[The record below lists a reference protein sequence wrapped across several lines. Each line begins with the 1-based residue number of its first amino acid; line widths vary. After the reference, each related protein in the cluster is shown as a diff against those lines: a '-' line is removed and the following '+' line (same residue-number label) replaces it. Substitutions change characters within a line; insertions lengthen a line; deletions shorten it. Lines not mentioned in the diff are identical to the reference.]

1 MGFGI
6 AVVGYIGLLYFGATI
21 VPGVGLSGYLIG
33 LVPWILF
40 DWAHAPGYGILALLL
55 TRGLQRRAWPLAY
68 ALPVAA
74 AAAFV
79 FGLWTEVFQGSVQG
93 RQTTADDLVTDAI
106 GIGLAAM
113 ILMLFETVRNR
124 IVSSPLA
131 LIHFLRSGVRALLSL
146 SLVEPNKPVRPDRPD
161 RPNQPDPRHAPRNGF
176 WHHSGP
182 SLSFDPVDPVSSP
195 LPHLWAWVCC
205 PRL

>member
-6 AVVGYIGLLYFGATI
+6 AVLSYIGLLYFGAII

-33 LVPWILF
+33 LVPWTLF

-68 ALPVAA
+68 ALPVSA

-106 GIGLAAM
+106 GIGIATM
-113 ILMLFETVRNR
+113 IMMLSESVRNR
-124 IVSSPLA
+124 IA
-131 LIHFLRSGVRALLSL
+131 LRDSGSDSFLSIWCADSFL
-146 SLVEPNKPVRPDRPD
+146 SLVRRTK
-161 RPNQPDPRHAPRNGF
+161 
-176 WHHSGP
+176 
-182 SLSFDPVDPVSSP
+182 
-195 LPHLWAWVCC
+195 
-205 PRL
+205 